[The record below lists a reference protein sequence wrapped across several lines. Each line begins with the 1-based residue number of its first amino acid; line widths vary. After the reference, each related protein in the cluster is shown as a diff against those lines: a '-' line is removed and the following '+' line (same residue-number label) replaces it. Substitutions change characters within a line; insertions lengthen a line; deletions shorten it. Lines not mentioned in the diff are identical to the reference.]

1 MPNNSKRT
9 MTNASSMSSSMSS
22 SLSFGKGKH
31 GMALAILVIMV
42 IVLYLSYYY
51 MYKTNHNEPEPEH
64 FESSNDSKSST
75 PNLTVS
81 QGECIVAMFYAPW
94 CGHCKTFKPEF
105 EKATSAMNGKMS
117 KGDKTKGKKVRF
129 EKVNCDDNV
138 ELGKKYSI
146 SGYPTVKILN
156 DDGTD
161 IEYNGDRTF
170 DGLKKYLV
178 IDN

>member
-42 IVLYLSYYY
+42 IGLYLSYYY
-51 MYKTNHNEPEPEH
+51 MYKTNHNEPEH

-117 KGDKTKGKKVRF
+117 KGDKTQGKKVRF
-129 EKVNCDDNV
+129 EKVNCDDNA
-138 ELGKKYSI
+138 ELGKKYNI